1 MPQGQG
7 AVHRMLGVANY
18 FGKYLPNL
26 AARTKL
32 LRGLIQKDTVFDW
45 TDNHAK
51 EWKEVCVMLTSAP
64 LLAIFDSAR
73 ETKISFDA
81 SRNGLGAALIQR
93 HGDSWRPVAY
103 ASRVMT
109 GPEQRYSQIEK
120 EAMGITF
127 GCEKFHDFEY
137 DRNLLIKTDHRPL
150 IAIASKGIGD
160 MSPRLQRFFLRLL
173 MYDYALQFLPV
184 NLLLL
189 TDMLSRS
196 SPVKTGDTAGST
208 EDVEVH
214 ALIVVAGL
222 VSEKT
227 LNRLAEATTKDPDLQ
242 SVIRYMNG
250 SGDVEGQLKP
260 LVTVL
265 SLVQGTVLKGSRVV
279 IPKSMRPGI
288 LKRIHEGHLGL
299 SKCKAKARRLVF

>member
-1 MPQGQG
+1 MPRDKG

-18 FGKYLPNL
+18 FGKDLPNL

-81 SRNGLGAALIQR
+81 SRNGLGAALLQR

-109 GPEQRYSQIEK
+109 GPEQRYLQIEK

-127 GCEKFHDFEY
+127 GCEKFHDFVY
-137 DRNLLIKTDHRPL
+137 DRYLLIETDHRPL

-160 MSPRLQRFFLRLL
+160 MPPRLQRFSCVYLCTITPFNS
-173 MYDYALQFLPV
+173 YQ
-184 NLLLL
+184 
-189 TDMLSRS
+189 
-196 SPVKTGDTAGST
+196 
-208 EDVEVH
+208 
-214 ALIVVAGL
+214 
-222 VSEKT
+222 
-227 LNRLAEATTKDPDLQ
+227 
-242 SVIRYMNG
+242 
-250 SGDVEGQLKP
+250 
-260 LVTVL
+260 
-265 SLVQGTVLKGSRVV
+265 
-279 IPKSMRPGI
+279 
-288 LKRIHEGHLGL
+288 
-299 SKCKAKARRLVF
+299 